1 MDGSGALADFSS
13 DFQNIIKIFKL
24 GAKIPAIS
32 KSTAF
37 SLMMS
42 MKPDVND
49 YFGLT
54 PNHFIYAGPVGWD
67 HFHLLLTTLAE
78 NVENTD
84 ITEINTVYA
93 CILFIGHGKD
103 KYSDRSYRTISTCPV
118 IAKALDSFIRD
129 MNILDTSLKH
139 HCYSLG

>member
-1 MDGSGALADFSS
+1 M
-13 DFQNIIKIFKL
+13 
-24 GAKIPAIS
+24 
-32 KSTAF
+32 
-37 SLMMS
+37 
-42 MKPDVND
+42 ND

-67 HFHLLLTTLAE
+67 HFHLLLTALAE

-129 MNILDTSLKH
+129 MNIQVWNLQQSECQFLISDRVYPAFSLSTTSTDVHSFLRHKV
-139 HCYSLG
+139 CI